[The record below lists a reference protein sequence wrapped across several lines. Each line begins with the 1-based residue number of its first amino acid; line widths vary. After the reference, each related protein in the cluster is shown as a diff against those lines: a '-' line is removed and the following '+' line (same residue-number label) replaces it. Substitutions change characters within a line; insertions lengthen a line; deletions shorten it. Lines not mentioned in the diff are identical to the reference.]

1 MSVNYGA
8 AAEFGDSGDFLAF
21 VVYGLTG
28 TFLHGFPACNSWLCV
43 LYFPQRPLLEYCL
56 HCIMNILFLDVD
68 HLLQRE
74 SGAVGNELF
83 LK

>member
-1 MSVNYGA
+1 MGWLLN
-8 AAEFGDSGDFLAF
+8 L
-21 VVYGLTG
+21 G
-28 TFLHGFPACNSWLCV
+28 TLVTSWRLWFMVLLEPFSLVSQTVIHGCV
-43 LYFPQRPLLEYCL
+43 FCISPQRSLLEFCL

-74 SGAVGNELF
+74 SGEAGNELF

>member
-1 MSVNYGA
+1 MGA
-8 AAEFGDSGDFLAF
+8 AADLGDAGDFLAF

-28 TFLHGFPACNSWLCV
+28 TFLYGFPACNSWLCV
-43 LYFPQRPLLEYCL
+43 LYSPKD
-56 HCIMNILFLDVD
+56 HCWNPVFNYIRNILFLDAD

-74 SGAVGNELF
+74 SGEAGNELF